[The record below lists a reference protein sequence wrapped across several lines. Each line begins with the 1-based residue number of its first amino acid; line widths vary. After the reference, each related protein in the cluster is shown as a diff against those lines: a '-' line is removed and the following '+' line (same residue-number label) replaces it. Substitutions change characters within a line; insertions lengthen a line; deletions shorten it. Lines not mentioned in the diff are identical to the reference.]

1 MAVFLYPSS
10 SHDVPGRRSYLG
22 VEGLFPSQGV
32 GRNFQ
37 RVCGGNQATGIGVN
51 LLWGEPGSAIATI
64 EISAVWFFGGL
75 VCVMGGFRLDVDV
88 APRGLV

>member
-22 VEGLFPSQGV
+22 VEGLFPGQGV

-37 RVCGGNQATGIGVN
+37 RVCGG
-51 LLWGEPGSAIATI
+51 EPGD
-64 EISAVWFFGGL
+64 
-75 VCVMGGFRLDVDV
+75 RD
-88 APRGLV
+88 RG